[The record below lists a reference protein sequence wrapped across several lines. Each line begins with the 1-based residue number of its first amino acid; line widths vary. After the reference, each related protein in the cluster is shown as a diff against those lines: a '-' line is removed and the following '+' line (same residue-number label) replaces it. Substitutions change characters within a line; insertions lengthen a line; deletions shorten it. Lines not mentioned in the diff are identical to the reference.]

1 MQAVALFF
9 AFLAV
14 VSAVPP
20 CSYTYTSTTD
30 GSTYSFSYSKMKKSA
45 PNYYMGADPNYSY
58 EMNICDTVS
67 NVDQC
72 SAAGACVCQT
82 NLGTT
87 QYVATIASW
96 TGTPDGTWNII
107 DATNPAGGAQI
118 TFTNGDDCY
127 IWGQWVDRT
136 AIIHLRCGESTSDT
150 FTIAEDSSCTF
161 TIDLTSPYACAGSG
175 GGGGGD
181 SDDLSGGSVFMIIF
195 VVVAFVYI
203 VGGCVFKTVKQG
215 TSGIESCPNIE
226 FWRDL
231 PGLLKDGFRFTFS
244 GCKKGGDSHYD
255 EL

>member
-1 MQAVALFF
+1 
-9 AFLAV
+9 
-14 VSAVPP
+14 
-20 CSYTYTSTTD
+20 
-30 GSTYSFSYSKMKKSA
+30 MKKSA

-58 EMNICDTVS
+58 EMNICDTVA

-72 SAAGACVCQT
+72 SAAGAMICQT